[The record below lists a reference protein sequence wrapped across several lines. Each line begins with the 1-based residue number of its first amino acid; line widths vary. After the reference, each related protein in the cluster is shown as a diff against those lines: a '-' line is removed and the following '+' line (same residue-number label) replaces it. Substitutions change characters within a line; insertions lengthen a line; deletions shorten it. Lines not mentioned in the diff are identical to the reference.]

1 MYRSKT
7 VAAGQRRIALL
18 VVNGVSLLDIASASE
33 LLAGCSLYELVVCSP
48 DGKDVATRSGLPFQ
62 VSASAD
68 DMGPVDTAV
77 VLGGEPATHE
87 FPAPDHVF
95 AARHLAGRA
104 RRLAGVDTGTLV
116 LSAAGLLG
124 GRRITAPPQ
133 HVDLLQVLLPSTE
146 VLSGTQVVTDGN
158 LITTAGRDA
167 AGALAT
173 TLLSQDRGDAEGPGV
188 QAEPGWGGEDHAGQA
203 APGIVNPLVRKLT
216 LQIASDPT
224 AQYSLADL
232 AAKVAVSP
240 RHLSRLFQ
248 EALRTTP
255 ARFVEQVRFNT
266 AQAFLDEGMS
276 VTDAAFMSGFGSLE
290 AQRRAFISRLGISP
304 RAYQRRFRSR
314 RGNGESRLDATAVSA

>member
-18 VVNGVSLLDIASASE
+18 VVDGVSLLDIASASE
-33 LLAGCSLYELVVCSP
+33 LLAACSLYELVVCSP
-48 DGKDVATRSGLPFQ
+48 DGKDIATRSGLPFP
-62 VSASAD
+62 VSTSAD
-68 DMGPVDTAV
+68 DTGSVDTV
-77 VLGGEPATHE
+77 IVLGGEPENCE
-87 FPAPDHVF
+87 FPAPDHVS

-116 LSAAGLLG
+116 LSAAGLLR
-124 GRRITAPPQ
+124 GRRITAPRQ

-146 VLSGTQVVTDGN
+146 VLSGTPVVTDGN

-173 TLLSQDRGDAEGPGV
+173 TLLFQDRGDGEGARV
-188 QAEPGWGGEDHAGQA
+188 QAEPGRRGEDHVGQA
-203 APGIVNPLVRKLT
+203 PPGIANPLVRELT

-232 AAKVAVSP
+232 AARVAVSP

-248 EALRTTP
+248 ETLRTTP

-290 AQRRAFISRLGISP
+290 AQRRAFISRLGMSP
-304 RAYQRRFRSR
+304 RAYQRRFSSR
-314 RGNGESRLDATAVSA
+314 RGSGESRLDVTAASA